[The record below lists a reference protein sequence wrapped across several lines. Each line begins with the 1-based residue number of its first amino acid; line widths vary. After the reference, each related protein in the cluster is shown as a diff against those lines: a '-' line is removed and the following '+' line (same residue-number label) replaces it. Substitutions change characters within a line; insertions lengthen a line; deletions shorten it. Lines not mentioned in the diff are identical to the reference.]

1 MSDLIRYSVVVILII
16 LLLLDISLLKTTG
29 EQIREQTRREGRVPR
44 RILVLLNMLSL
55 MGIGLV
61 VMMIMVLSGWR

>member
-16 LLLLDISLLKTTG
+16 LFLLDISLIKKTG
-29 EQIREQTRREGRVPR
+29 EQIREQTRKEGRVPR

-55 MGIGLV
+55 MCIGLV

>member
-16 LLLLDISLLKTTG
+16 LFLLDISLLKTTG